1 MRRGVERP
9 LTPLFRGFD
18 TDRRRPCPDRSREVR
33 TRPDGLS
40 RAVIRADRAV
50 PSWKPDIR
58 LAGQWWNSMTDLIRY
73 DLLVQDALRGVV
85 RQVLSDVA
93 RNGLQGEHH
102 FFITFKTAAPGLRL
116 SSRMRERYPDEM
128 TVILQ
133 HQFWGLTITEAG
145 FEVGLSFNNMPERLF
160 VPFAS
165 ITMFQ
170 DPSVTFGLKFDP
182 KDTGSPA
189 DAAQRS
195 STEPSKPTL
204 AEAPKSLRALTTV
217 ENSVPARFGDGV
229 KQGGDDKPN
238 STEKRSSDKPRPVLA
253 KVEEATDGDAAGD
266 AGTKVVSIDA
276 FRKKP

>member
-1 MRRGVERP
+1 
-9 LTPLFRGFD
+9 
-18 TDRRRPCPDRSREVR
+18 
-33 TRPDGLS
+33 
-40 RAVIRADRAV
+40 
-50 PSWKPDIR
+50 
-58 LAGQWWNSMTDLIRY
+58 MTDLIRY

-85 RQVLSDVA
+85 RQVLNDVA

-116 SSRMRERYPDEM
+116 SGRMRDRYPDEM

-133 HQFWGLTITEAG
+133 HQFWGLTVTEAG

-160 VPFAS
+160 VPFAA

-182 KDTGSPA
+182 KDMGSPA

-195 STEPSKPTL
+195 SSEPSKPAL
-204 AEAPKSLRALTTV
+204 AEAPKSVRALTTV
-217 ENSVPARFGDGV
+217 ESAAPARLGDAGKPV
-229 KQGGDDKPN
+229 DDKPK
-238 STEKRSSDKPRPVLA
+238 SGDKRSSDKPRPVLA
-253 KVEEATDGDAAGD
+253 KIEESAEGDAAEGAD
-266 AGTKVVSIDA
+266 TKVVSIDA

>member
-1 MRRGVERP
+1 
-9 LTPLFRGFD
+9 
-18 TDRRRPCPDRSREVR
+18 
-33 TRPDGLS
+33 
-40 RAVIRADRAV
+40 
-50 PSWKPDIR
+50 
-58 LAGQWWNSMTDLIRY
+58 MTDLIRY

-133 HQFWGLTITEAG
+133 HQFWGLTVTQDG

-160 VPFAS
+160 VPFAA

-182 KDTGSPA
+182 KDAGSPA
-189 DAAQRS
+189 DATQRPS
-195 STEPSKPTL
+195 EPSKPML
-204 AEAPKSLRALTTV
+204 AEAPKAPRALTSV
-217 ENSVPARFGDGV
+217 ENHVQARIGDAGP
-229 KQGGDDKPN
+229 KGDDKPK
-238 STEKRSSDKPRPVLA
+238 SGEKRSADKPRPVLA
-253 KVEEATDGDAAGD
+253 KVEDTPDGDDAEG

>member
-1 MRRGVERP
+1 
-9 LTPLFRGFD
+9 
-18 TDRRRPCPDRSREVR
+18 
-33 TRPDGLS
+33 
-40 RAVIRADRAV
+40 
-50 PSWKPDIR
+50 
-58 LAGQWWNSMTDLIRY
+58 MTDLIRY

-133 HQFWGLTITEAG
+133 HQFWGLTVTEAG

-160 VPFAS
+160 VPFAA

-182 KDTGSPA
+182 KDAGSPA
-189 DAAQRS
+189 DAGARPPA
-195 STEPSKPTL
+195 TEPAKPTL
-204 AEAPKSLRALTTV
+204 AEAPKPFRALATV
-217 ENSVPARFGDGV
+217 ESHLPARIGDAPA
-229 KQGGDDKPN
+229 KGDDKPKG
-238 STEKRSSDKPRPVLA
+238 SEKSRAADKPRPVLA
-253 KVEEATDGDAAGD
+253 KVDEAGSEDEAED